1 MYTCTCIMLII
12 LLLYYIL
19 YIPFLFFTSFSPF
32 LSIRFKEDNDDYS
45 VIMAKALADRLAEAF
60 AEELHERVRKE
71 IWGYVELETMDSA
84 DLHKI
89 KYQVQTHTDTNTHN
103 IHLSSIHLF
112 IIICNQGVDNKT
124 IFGEHTLW
132 SLHALYIK
140 IFVFCYYF
148 RKN

>member
-12 LLLYYIL
+12 LLLY

-89 KYQVQTHTDTNTHN
+89 KYQVQTHTYKHTQTQTHTTF
-103 IHLSSIHLF
+103 IYHPFISS
-112 IIICNQGVDNKT
+112 
-124 IFGEHTLW
+124 
-132 SLHALYIK
+132 
-140 IFVFCYYF
+140 
-148 RKN
+148 

>member
-12 LLLYYIL
+12 SSSSSSSSVLYSL
-19 YIPFLFFTSFSPF
+19 PFLFFTSFSPI

-89 KYQVQTHTDTNTHN
+89 KYQVQTHTYKHTHTHMHACTHTCKNTTHA
-103 IHLSSIHLF
+103 SF
-112 IIICNQGVDNKT
+112 II
-124 IFGEHTLW
+124 HS
-132 SLHALYIK
+132 SLHIHVC
-140 IFVFCYYF
+140 IHQFIDPSMI
-148 RKN
+148 